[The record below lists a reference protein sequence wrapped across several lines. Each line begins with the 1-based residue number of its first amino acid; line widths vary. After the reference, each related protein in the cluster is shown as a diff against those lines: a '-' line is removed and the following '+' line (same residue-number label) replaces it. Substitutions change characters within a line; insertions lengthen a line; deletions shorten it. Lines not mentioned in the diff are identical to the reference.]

1 MEVIKLCLELGIED
15 FKDLARFKAE
25 NQGIGEDLVSC
36 LKRYRESLGS
46 DFRVK

>member
-25 NQGIGEDLVSC
+25 NQGVGEDLISC

-46 DFRVK
+46 DFKAE

>member
-1 MEVIKLCLELGIED
+1 MEIISLCLELGIEN
-15 FKDLARFKAE
+15 FRDLARFKAE
-25 NQGIGEDLVSC
+25 NQGLGEDLVSC

>member
-1 MEVIKLCLELGIED
+1 MEIISLCLELGIEN
-15 FKDLARFKAE
+15 FRDLARFKAE
-25 NQGIGEDLVSC
+25 NQGVDEDLVSC